1 MREWAL
7 WAREYWVDIIFKA
20 FVFTGQASSMGI
32 GVVFVLLVHD
42 QSELTVFLSIACLP
56 SAIRMVLNQ
65 CGMLRMSSDG
75 FE

>member
-20 FVFTGQASSMGI
+20 FVFIGQASSIGI
-32 GVVFVLLVHD
+32 GVVFVFLVHAGD

-56 SAIRMVLNQ
+56 SAI
-65 CGMLRMSSDG
+65 
-75 FE
+75 